1 MGSKG
6 EDCEAERESF
16 PLPPFRFG
24 FLPFCLRGKRRERR
38 ERGRETERE
47 RERETE
53 ADGRDEDDKDD
64 FDNVSCAY
72 RDGHLVREEDGAVQR
87 EVACGGWGGECG
99 AGARED
105 GGAKVRFG
113 GRWRG
118 APGGNGG

>member
-1 MGSKG
+1 MRLSV
-6 EDCEAERESF
+6 RVS
-16 PLPPFRFG
+16 PPPFALDF
-24 FLPFCLRGKRRERR
+24 FLFVCEGNGERGGREGEKQRER
-38 ERGRETERE
+38 ERE

-87 EVACGGWGGECG
+87 EVACDGWGGECG